1 MSRASARVCTP
12 CNTSSAHLPAAADRE
27 QSLLDALAAD
37 RFLILPHPEV
47 AEFARRRVTDPDRWI
62 AGMRRLRAKLQ
73 AGA

>member
-1 MSRASARVCTP
+1 MIAHAPPESATLAGGVIEP
-12 CNTSSAHLPAAADRE
+12 DQVADAV
-27 QSLLDALAAD
+27 LDALAAD

-73 AGA
+73 AGG